1 MKLTG
6 ASEDSL
12 TNVGLGFSDSIFEPI
27 PNTCVSECPSNPVP
41 SSLSRHSDQSWSAS
55 SNRPL
60 PTIQTSMQPTW
71 DRRPSRPPHPPPSS
85 HRTNSLRVALPP
97 EEGRRSASPSAASTA
112 INTQNSN
119 TYGSILELE
128 ASPRRYRNKELRE
141 FYYSSQ
147 DSPTYSRSGEYAE
160 GSSHDSSLNIPP
172 PMDPP
177 PALPERLPKL
187 PSLSPPPL
195 PPKKQSSFTSSLG
208 PPLTRLPTAAAS
220 QDSLDIYDFIPEA
233 SPPHPPQ
240 PPAQEPELSVADL
253 AKMNVIELSR
263 HLTEGRL
270 PAHLSGMSLLQLVD
284 HVGRAAS
291 PTPQPQASR
300 YIAMQPSFSDNF
312 VASGQQPESRYIYP
326 EVEEDLRGGQLE
338 TPPLHQRL
346 SPLPASPQPHSSHS
360 PTHGFDDD
368 FSQMSQQPGQLAPPN
383 PSPAP
388 TAPVGAAP
396 TYEHDRYAVFRELQM
411 EEELVNAWKSPTE
424 ETPEVDLMGDEDNV
438 DEPEGEALNNEEAL
452 VDPEDEDE
460 HFAEAEEEVEEEQ
473 FYMPA
478 AESLSRISC
487 MQEEPPGSLEW
498 KGSSHTGDPLRAWEE
513 SETVEGKQE
522 APEESSKETEKED
535 NCGLEGESENG
546 NERSP
551 ESASVASREDPDQN
565 LFLPPNYEPPV
576 LSNGTLPQKD
586 KEEPGNENDAFV
598 DNFYP
603 KATEDESRNQSESQ
617 TTWNETRD
625 EDRPQTSWATFEE
638 SPKEAASFHNMR
650 EDQDKVAAR
659 KSSFF
664 PERGEVYK
672 KLAEEQEVAD
682 QGYSGS
688 QAELGDAEAR
698 AKFHS
703 PKALRD
709 LPNPT
714 ANLQAR
720 YQNFK
725 RFDQLQASPDESPKA
740 TFSAQRLP
748 NADPFEA
755 EWEPA
760 FYTRRSQSTDPDHG
774 EGEPSG
780 WSLGA
785 PRPGTEPPRQWTCT
799 PNSWTRD
806 PPPPPLP
813 ARSSLNIEE
822 AFPPARPAKT
832 SRQNSSRGSTDSVFH
847 QNPFGDNFVPD
858 STTHRGV
865 SATPPVFE
873 GEVPPDRISNTSD
886 MSFQSGEAFLES
898 QDTFEKQN
906 AFSVGFKVQAKTMRL
921 PKSDSVDIFSVT
933 ADPFDDDFFK

>member
-1 MKLTG
+1 M
-6 ASEDSL
+6 E
-12 TNVGLGFSDSIFEPI
+12 
-27 PNTCVSECPSNPVP
+27 
-41 SSLSRHSDQSWSAS
+41 
-55 SNRPL
+55 
-60 PTIQTSMQPTW
+60 
-71 DRRPSRPPHPPPSS
+71 
-85 HRTNSLRVALPP
+85 
-97 EEGRRSASPSAASTA
+97 
-112 INTQNSN
+112 
-119 TYGSILELE
+119 
-128 ASPRRYRNKELRE
+128 
-141 FYYSSQ
+141 
-147 DSPTYSRSGEYAE
+147 
-160 GSSHDSSLNIPP
+160 
-172 PMDPP
+172 PP

-208 PPLTRLPTAAAS
+208 PPLTRLPTTAAS

-233 SPPHPPQ
+233 SPNPPQ
-240 PPAQEPELSVADL
+240 PPTQEPELSVADL

-284 HVGRAAS
+284 HVGRAAAS
-291 PTPQPQASR
+291 PSPAAQPQPASR

-326 EVEEDLRGGQLE
+326 EAEEDLRAGGQLE
-338 TPPLHQRL
+338 TPPLHHRL
-346 SPLPASPQPHSSHS
+346 SPLPPSPQPQSSHS

-368 FSQMSQQPGQLAPPN
+368 FSQMSQPAVGPSAPPN

-388 TAPVGAAP
+388 TAPVAAAP
-396 TYEHDRYAVFRELQM
+396 TYEHDRYAVFRELQL

-424 ETPEVDLMGDEDNV
+424 ETPEVDLMGDEESAGDL
-438 DEPEGEALNNEEAL
+438 EGEGIDNEEAM
-452 VDPEDEDE
+452 VDPEDEDEQE

-478 AESLSRISC
+478 AESLPRISSI
-487 MQEEPPGSLEW
+487 QDEPPGSLEW
-498 KGSSHTGDPLRAWEE
+498 KGSFQAGDPLRAWEE
-513 SETVEGKQE
+513 SENNETVEENHQPLG
-522 APEESSKETEKED
+522 ESFKETEQEQED
-535 NCGLEGESENG
+535 NCALEEGESENG
-546 NERSP
+546 NEHSP
-551 ESASVASREDPDQN
+551 ESGSVASREDGDQN
-565 LFLPPNYEPPV
+565 LFLPPNYDPPV
-576 LSNGTLPQKD
+576 LSNGALPQKD
-586 KEEPGNENDAFV
+586 KEEPGNENDAFE

-603 KATEDESRNQSESQ
+603 KANEEELRNDSEPQTAWSEARED
-617 TTWNETRD
+617 
-625 EDRPQTSWATFEE
+625 PQTSWATFEE
-638 SPKEAASFHNMR
+638 PAREATSFHNMR

-659 KSSFF
+659 KSNFF
-664 PERGEVYK
+664 PERGEVYR

-688 QAELGDAEAR
+688 QAELGDSEAR

-740 TFSAQRLP
+740 TFSVQRLP
-748 NADPFEA
+748 NVDPFEA

-832 SRQNSSRGSTDSVFH
+832 SRQSSSRGSTDSVFH
-847 QNPFGDNFVPD
+847 QNPFADNFVTD
-858 STTHRGV
+858 STSHRGV

-873 GEVPPDRISNTSD
+873 GEVQPDRISNTSD

>member
-41 SSLSRHSDQSWSAS
+41 SSLSRHSDQLWSSTS
-55 SNRPL
+55 SSRPL

-97 EEGRRSASPSAASTA
+97 EEGRRSASPSAA

-128 ASPRRYRNKELRE
+128 ASPRRYRNKELRD

-160 GSSHDSSLNIPP
+160 GSSHESSLNLPP
-172 PMDPP
+172 PMEPP
-177 PALPERLPKL
+177 PPLPPHQGRRSP
-187 PSLSPPPL
+187 PPPL
-195 PPKKQSSFTSSLG
+195 PPKKQSSFTTSLG
-208 PPLTRLPTAAAS
+208 PPLNRLPTAAAS

-233 SPPHPPQ
+233 SPHPPQ
-240 PPAQEPELSVADL
+240 PTSQEPELSVADL
-253 AKMNVIELSR
+253 AKMNVVELSR

-291 PTPQPQASR
+291 PNPAAPQQPASR

-326 EVEEDLRGGQLE
+326 EAEEDSSGGHLE
-338 TPPLHQRL
+338 TPPLQQRL
-346 SPLPASPQPHSSHS
+346 SPLPPSPQPHSSHS
-360 PTHGFDDD
+360 PSHGFDDD
-368 FSQMSQQPGQLAPPN
+368 FSQMSQPPGPLAPPN

-388 TAPVGAAP
+388 TAPVLAAP
-396 TYEHDRYAVFRELQM
+396 SYEHDRYAVFRELQM

-424 ETPEVDLMGDEDNV
+424 ETPEVDLMGEEDNV
-438 DEPEGEALNNEEAL
+438 DDQEGEDLNNE
-452 VDPEDEDE
+452 DEDEQE

-473 FYMPA
+473 FYIPA
-478 AESLSRISC
+478 AESLPRLSSI
-487 MQEEPPGSLEW
+487 QDEPLPGDLEW
-498 KGSSHTGDPLRAWEE
+498 KGSFQVGDPLRAWEE
-513 SETVEGKQE
+513 SENNEADVEEKYQ
-522 APEESSKETEKED
+522 AAEESFKETEQEM
-535 NCGLEGESENG
+535 EGENT

-551 ESASVASREDPDQN
+551 GSASVASRGDPEQN
-565 LFLPPNYEPPV
+565 LFLPHNYDPPV
-576 LSNGTLPQKD
+576 LSNGALPQKD
-586 KEEPGNENDAFV
+586 KEEPGNENDAFE

-603 KATEDESRNQSESQ
+603 NMNEAEIRNDCEPQ
-617 TTWNETRD
+617 TTWNETR
-625 EDRPQTSWATFEE
+625 EDQYPQTSWATFEE
-638 SPKEAASFHNMR
+638 SPREANSFHNVR
-650 EDQDKVAAR
+650 EDEDKAAAR

-664 PERGEVYK
+664 PERGEVYR
-672 KLAEEQEVAD
+672 KLPEEQEAAD

-698 AKFHS
+698 ARFHN
-703 PKALRD
+703 PKALKE

-725 RFDQLQASPDESPKA
+725 RFDQTQASPDDSPKA

-748 NADPFEA
+748 DADPFEA

-774 EGEPSG
+774 EGEPSC
-780 WSLGA
+780 WSLGT
-785 PRPGTEPPRQWTCT
+785 PRPGTEPPRQWTCGT

-806 PPPPPLP
+806 APPPPLP

-832 SRQNSSRGSTDSVFH
+832 SRQSSSRGSTDSDFH
-847 QNPFGDNFVPD
+847 QNPFTDNFVPD

-873 GEVPPDRISNTSD
+873 GELPPDRISNTSD

-898 QDTFEKQN
+898 QVDTFEKQN

>member
-12 TNVGLGFSDSIFEPI
+12 TNVGLGFPDSIFEPI

-41 SSLSRHSDQSWSAS
+41 SSLSRHGHP
-55 SNRPL
+55 PL
-60 PTIQTSMQPTW
+60 PTIHTSMQQPTW

-97 EEGRRSASPSAASTA
+97 EEGRRSASP

-160 GSSHDSSLNIPP
+160 GSSHDSSLNLPP
-172 PMDPP
+172 PMEPP

-195 PPKKQSSFTSSLG
+195 PPKKQSSFTSSHG
-208 PPLTRLPTAAAS
+208 PPKTRLPTAAAS

-233 SPPHPPQ
+233 SPHPPQ
-240 PPAQEPELSVADL
+240 PPAREPELSVADL

-263 HLTEGRL
+263 HLSEGRL
-270 PAHLSGMSLLQLVD
+270 PSELSGMSLLQLVD

-291 PTPQPQASR
+291 SPSPAAQPHASR

-312 VASGQQPESRYIYP
+312 VASGQQAESRYIYP
-326 EVEEDLRGGQLE
+326 EAEEELRGGQLE

-346 SPLPASPQPHSSHS
+346 SPLPPSPQPHSSHS
-360 PTHGFDDD
+360 PTHGFEDD
-368 FSQMSQQPGQLAPPN
+368 FSQMSQPAGQLAPPN

-388 TAPVGAAP
+388 TAPVAAAP
-396 TYEHDRYAVFRELQM
+396 AYEHDRYAVFRELQM

-424 ETPEVDLMGDEDNV
+424 ETPEVDLMGDEENA
-438 DEPEGEALNNEEAL
+438 DEPEGEGLNNEEAL
-452 VDPEDEDE
+452 MNPEDEDEQE

-478 AESLSRISC
+478 AESLPGICS
-487 MQEEPPGSLEW
+487 MQEEPPGTLEW
-498 KGSSHTGDPLRAWEE
+498 KGSLQTGDPLRAWEE
-513 SETVEGKQE
+513 SENNEIVEGKLQT
-522 APEESSKETEKED
+522 PEESSKETEQEHED
-535 NCGLEGESENG
+535 NCGLEDESENG

-551 ESASVASREDPDQN
+551 ESASMASREDADQK
-565 LFLPPNYEPPV
+565 LFLPPNFDPPV
-576 LSNGTLPQKD
+576 LGNGILPQND
-586 KEEPGNENDAFV
+586 REEPGNENDAFE

-603 KATEDESRNQSESQ
+603 KGNEDEPRNDSEPQ

-625 EDRPQTSWATFEE
+625 EPHPQTSWATFEE
-638 SPKEAASFHNMR
+638 SPKEATSFHNMR

-659 KSSFF
+659 KSGFF
-664 PERGEVYK
+664 PERGEVYR

-688 QAELGDAEAR
+688 QVELGETEAR

-748 NADPFEA
+748 SADPFEA

-760 FYTRRSQSTDPDHG
+760 FYTRRSQSTDPDYG

-832 SRQNSSRGSTDSVFH
+832 SRQSSSRGSTDSVFH
-847 QNPFGDNFVPD
+847 QNPFTDNFVPD
-858 STTHRGV
+858 SNTHRGV

-898 QDTFEKQN
+898 QDTFDKQN